1 MRHMYKIG
9 AVGEKDEVYAFLALG
24 IDILAAESPEDAMK
38 AVDTMA
44 RQGYGL
50 IFVTETLAKDIGET
64 IERYKNEVLPAII
77 LIPGKEGSLGI
88 ALSKIQENVEKAV
101 GIDILSKKEG

>member
-1 MRHMYKIG
+1 MYKIG

-101 GIDILSKKEG
+101 GIDILSKKEGW

>member
-1 MRHMYKIG
+1 MYKIG

>member
-24 IDILAAESPEDAMK
+24 IDILAAESPEEAMK

-88 ALSKIQENVEKAV
+88 ALSKVQENVEKAV